1 MIDGATV
8 TLPLGEFDELRA
20 DSKEYRNIAP
30 KIAACFEYEVKEYGE
45 PEKCKTCKRVDPDCT
60 KCKVFKE
67 SPPWEEILTV
77 DTERLIT
84 FAKKKDLNGRENKY
98 ASDVKEM
105 TVAEKKKR
113 GADK

>member
-1 MIDGATV
+1 MIEGATV

-20 DSKEYRNIAP
+20 DSKDYRNIVP
-30 KIAACFEYEVKEYGE
+30 KIAACFDYECKEYGE
-45 PEKCKTCKRVDPDCT
+45 SDKCKTCKKENPDCR

-77 DTERLIT
+77 DTDRLIN
-84 FAKKKDLNGRENKY
+84 FAKQYALYGKEIKS
-98 ASDVKEM
+98 ASDIKEM
-105 TVAEKKKR
+105 TVVEKKKR

>member
-60 KCKVFKE
+60 KCKVFLHQMQ
-67 SPPWEEILTV
+67 SPGPNCYTYFSQI
-77 DTERLIT
+77 
-84 FAKKKDLNGRENKY
+84 
-98 ASDVKEM
+98 
-105 TVAEKKKR
+105 
-113 GADK
+113 